1 MAKVLRDLGRAGL
14 VESVRGAGGGY
25 RFCGNAKR
33 TTLLDVVR
41 LFEEVGAGPTSGI
54 VHDTN
59 AGVALSQVMDEIE
72 EITHATL
79 LSISIETML
88 KLMRKRRPEKTAVD
102 RIVPRG
108 LTACVDHHIHQKRP
122 SDFSDGL
129 FDFQNPEGFPR
140 ISFRWLRDR
149 YSRRRHFQPFSQRVF
164 SEQPFCADDG
174 RPLAF
179 LPWRARHR
187 PPVQMPVPEPEL

>member
-1 MAKVLRDLGRAGL
+1 MMSLQKATLFALYAVLELAEDTDRQLSASEIAERYNISTNHLAKVLRDLGRAGL

-54 VHDTN
+54 VQETN
-59 AGVALSQVMDEIE
+59 AGVALSLVMDEIE

-88 KLMRKRRPEKTAVD
+88 KLMRKRRPEK
-102 RIVPRG
+102 
-108 LTACVDHHIHQKRP
+108 P
-122 SDFSDGL
+122 SSTGL
-129 FDFQNPEGFPR
+129 F
-140 ISFRWLRDR
+140 
-149 YSRRRHFQPFSQRVF
+149 
-164 SEQPFCADDG
+164 
-174 RPLAF
+174 
-179 LPWRARHR
+179 RA
-187 PPVQMPVPEPEL
+187 V